1 MPRMLETSVNSVM
14 DSASAMRIRREDDGP
29 RWEPNAINNRMSMD
43 NLAATTVQHS
53 VILSIYDSSFKLK
66 LHK

>member
-14 DSASAMRIRREDDGP
+14 DSASTMRIRREDDGP

-43 NLAATTVQHS
+43 NLAATTVQHYITIHPS
-53 VILSIYDSSFKLK
+53 KLK
-66 LHK
+66 TL